1 MIGTVPGQQLG
12 DAIFNFIMAECMHLA
27 KDQLQH
33 LDLAFK
39 VPTLSEASLAQMME
53 REPAETQPALDVLFF
68 DDGAFAMIG
77 APLQLLERV
86 PQIAGT

>member
-12 DAIFNFIMAECMHLA
+12 DVIFNFIMAECKHLA

-39 VPTLSEASLAQMME
+39 VPTLPGASLTQMMGHV
-53 REPAETQPALDVLFF
+53 PAATQPALDVLCF

-77 APLQLLERV
+77 EPLKLLE
-86 PQIAGT
+86 Q